1 MKNLIYVK
9 KHFIAVFA
17 IMLSLGYGTFSFA
30 KAKFAINWHT
40 IKTQASLPKDDV
52 VGPITMNPTQS
63 GACTTL
69 SSTIRCSIQFNNDFN
84 SNIEGLTVSAAEA
97 LPGVDE
103 TGRTYKP

>member
-1 MKNLIYVK
+1 MKNLIFFK

-30 KAKFAINWHT
+30 KAEFATNWHQL
-40 IKTQASLPKDDV
+40 TQAETPANDV
-52 VGPITMNPTQS
+52 VGAITMDPTQ
-63 GACTTL
+63 GGTC
-69 SSTIRCSIQFNNDFN
+69 STPSNRVRCSIQFDNDFN
-84 SNIEGLTVSAAEA
+84 TNIDGLTVSAAEA